1 LSKSKLTFAE
11 DVCKGCLL
19 CVEACPKHILSL
31 NLAYVN
37 DKGYNPVK
45 CDDPEQCIA
54 CAMCAVICPD
64 SVIRVEREDL

>member
-1 LSKSKLTFAE
+1 MAKARLTFAE

-19 CVEACPKHILSL
+19 CVDTCPKKILSL

-45 CDDPEQCIA
+45 CDAIEECIA
-54 CAMCAVICPD
+54 CGMCAVICPD
-64 SVIRVEREDL
+64 SVIRVEREES